1 MKFVNKIKITQC
13 YKNVHIGTKKFVSFN
28 EKIMTHSEQLSASTE
43 EVSAFAEEALNIM
56 EENRR
61 KTLETKEIMSDIL
74 EVSNK
79 LI

>member
-1 MKFVNKIKITQC
+1 
-13 YKNVHIGTKKFVSFN
+13 
-28 EKIMTHSEQLSASTE
+28 MTHSEQLSASTE